1 MFAFSVFADPSERK
15 LFVQQM
21 GQAKKHMNLKLVVV
35 FVCKI
40 HAIKIFVV
48 ALSPFSMEV

>member
-1 MFAFSVFADPSERK
+1 MFADPSERK
-15 LFVQQM
+15 LLVQKK
-21 GQAKKHMNLKLVVV
+21 GQAQKNINLELVVV

-48 ALSPFSMEV
+48 APSPFSKEV